1 MMRIVSY
8 NCNSFRNNFENIR
21 SLLHDC
27 DILLLQEL
35 MLEKRDLEILS
46 DLHENFKY
54 IAEVRDREMEGI
66 CEGRPSGGGVATVLG
81 RCLLLF
87 HFPQCMLMTLS

>member
-1 MMRIVSY
+1 MKIISY
-8 NCNSFRNNFENIR
+8 NCNSIRNNFENAR
-21 SLLHDC
+21 TLLGDA

-35 MLEKRDLEILS
+35 MLEKRDLDILN

-66 CEGRPSGGGVATVLG
+66 CEGRPSRGVAIY
-81 RCLLLF
+81 
-87 HFPQCMLMTLS
+87 